1 MGEFLSNDDKS
12 LKSDLSL
19 DLAAFHK
26 GATTTATRQLNSQ
39 LIELGLRDT
48 KWWKCGAR
56 EYRQRRAQGATP
68 FPRPMLLGEAEE
80 ISIESNHGPAIK
92 CRLFQP
98 PGAKPIGVFYH
109 IHGGGYVLGS
119 ADRLVVSSL
128 ATTRGLVTDANGT
141 VKIFSWLRSLGPLGW
156 LWSRSNTA
164 LHQKILIQLHWKI
177 AAPSPTGLNSTHK
190 KSSQWDCDL
199 NFIGGESAGAT
210 LSALVV
216 LHLQQRGLLS
226 RIRGV
231 VLSYGNFDLSALPS
245 LRGLE
250 RSETPILNYE
260 DAEQFLDAYLPGR
273 TPDQRKAA
281 TISPAY
287 NKLSDLVPALFLVGT
302 EDGLVDDSILMA
314 SRWQLA
320 GNEAILK
327 FVPGACHGFMTFNG
341 HVVEKEDVVVPIG
354 GLHANSQNK
363 PTSYVAIDNLA
374 VVRRVTENKP
384 AKDQNLLGPIQPF
397 LQLAHHRLSGVDPLL
412 ELSEASSTLQNFN
425 PLEQAEERRE
435 ALIQR
440 RQRRLGA
447 WDDAK
452 ETDMAPSG
460 ELVALVTGANGVTGD
475 YLIRQL
481 ASEPQWTKIIAT
493 SRRRPFRL
501 SKDPRVVFGQA
512 DLNSDV
518 GSISQ
523 ALRDMGA
530 TKVTHFFHM
539 AYIHHDA
546 FEKQYEY
553 NVKFFINIL
562 TAVDDINKDT
572 LQRVVL
578 QNGAKYYGFHFKA
591 PPKEPVTE
599 DLGRLGLEG
608 PPNFYYPQE
617 DFMFELQKHRKW
629 TWSTTRPFLISGF
642 SFGSGQSF
650 TCTAAL
656 YFTMQKYLGEPAVFS
671 VPSEGEGCYEKR
683 QDFSSAANIAAFT
696 TRLAL
701 HPNAQNQSYNIVDA
715 DPKGLTF
722 REIWESM
729 GQYFGVPVTTRAG
742 FDIEA
747 DIESKLKRGV
757 WEELVAKHGGDKDAC
772 DKFATWSFFG
782 WIMRYATWGA
792 SVSMDKAARE
802 LGWTTRFDTRKD
814 LCKIFDTMKLEGVI
828 PQL

>member
-1 MGEFLSNDDKS
+1 
-12 LKSDLSL
+12 
-19 DLAAFHK
+19 
-26 GATTTATRQLNSQ
+26 
-39 LIELGLRDT
+39 
-48 KWWKCGAR
+48 
-56 EYRQRRAQGATP
+56 
-68 FPRPMLLGEAEE
+68 
-80 ISIESNHGPAIK
+80 
-92 CRLFQP
+92 
-98 PGAKPIGVFYH
+98 
-109 IHGGGYVLGS
+109 
-119 ADRLVVSSL
+119 
-128 ATTRGLVTDANGT
+128 
-141 VKIFSWLRSLGPLGW
+141 
-156 LWSRSNTA
+156 
-164 LHQKILIQLHWKI
+164 
-177 AAPSPTGLNSTHK
+177 
-190 KSSQWDCDL
+190 
-199 NFIGGESAGAT
+199 
-210 LSALVV
+210 
-216 LHLQQRGLLS
+216 
-226 RIRGV
+226 
-231 VLSYGNFDLSALPS
+231 
-245 LRGLE
+245 
-250 RSETPILNYE
+250 
-260 DAEQFLDAYLPGR
+260 
-273 TPDQRKAA
+273 
-281 TISPAY
+281 
-287 NKLSDLVPALFLVGT
+287 
-302 EDGLVDDSILMA
+302 
-314 SRWQLA
+314 
-320 GNEAILK
+320 
-327 FVPGACHGFMTFNG
+327 
-341 HVVEKEDVVVPIG
+341 
-354 GLHANSQNK
+354 
-363 PTSYVAIDNLA
+363 
-374 VVRRVTENKP
+374 
-384 AKDQNLLGPIQPF
+384 
-397 LQLAHHRLSGVDPLL
+397 
-412 ELSEASSTLQNFN
+412 
-425 PLEQAEERRE
+425 
-435 ALIQR
+435 
-440 RQRRLGA
+440 
-447 WDDAK
+447 
-452 ETDMAPSG
+452 MAPSG

-475 YLIRQL
+475 YLIQQL
-481 ASEPQWTKIIAT
+481 ASEPHWTKIIAT
-493 SRRRPFRL
+493 SRRQPFRL
-501 SKDPRVVFGQA
+501 PKDPRVVFGQA

-518 GSISQ
+518 ASISQ

-562 TAVDDINKDT
+562 TAVDDINKDS

-671 VPSEGEGCYEKR
+671 VPTEGEGCYEKR

-696 TRLAL
+696 THLAL

-757 WEELVAKHGGDKDAC
+757 WEDLVAKHGGDKDAC
-772 DKFATWSFFG
+772 EKFATWSFFG
-782 WIMRYATWGA
+782 WIMRYATWGS
-792 SVSMDKAARE
+792 SVSMDKATRE

-814 LCKIFDTMKLEGVI
+814 LCKIFDTMKLEGVV